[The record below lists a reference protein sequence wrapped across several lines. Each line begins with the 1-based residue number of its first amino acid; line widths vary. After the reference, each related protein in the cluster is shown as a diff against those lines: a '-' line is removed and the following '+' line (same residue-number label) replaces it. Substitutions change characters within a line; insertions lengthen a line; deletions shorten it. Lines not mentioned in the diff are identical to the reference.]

1 MMAESPRRL
10 DLRLTISG
18 AAPFQDIAVELA
30 VKFAEYAGASQAAA
44 QAVSKTVAAALAASN
59 GASAPIDL
67 RLSAVDG
74 EVTVTAATAP
84 D

>member
-1 MMAESPRRL
+1 MAESPRRL

-18 AAPFQDIAVELA
+18 AAPLQAIVVELA
-30 VKFAEYAGASQAAA
+30 AKFAEYAGASTQAT
-44 QAVSKTVAAALAASN
+44 QAVSKTVAAALVSSD
-59 GASAPIDL
+59 GASAPIHV

-74 EVTVTAATAP
+74 NVTVTTASSP

>member
-1 MMAESPRRL
+1 MAESPRRL

-18 AAPFQDIAVELA
+18 AAPYRDIAVELA
-30 VKFAEYAGASQAAA
+30 VKFAEYAGASRAGA
-44 QAVSKTVAAALAASN
+44 QAVSTTVAAAVAATD
-59 GASAPIDL
+59 GASTSLDL

-74 EVTVTAATAP
+74 EVTVTTASSP

>member
-1 MMAESPRRL
+1 MAESPRRL
-10 DLRLTISG
+10 DLRLTVSC
-18 AAPFQDIAVELA
+18 AAPYRDIAVELA

-44 QAVSKTVAAALAASN
+44 QAVSKTVAAAVAANN

-74 EVTVTAATAP
+74 EVTVTAARTP

>member
-1 MMAESPRRL
+1 M

-18 AAPFQDIAVELA
+18 AAPYREIAVELA

-44 QAVSKTVAAALAASN
+44 QAVSKSVAAALASSN
-59 GASAPIDL
+59 GSAPIDL

-74 EVTVTAATAP
+74 EVTVTTAP
-84 D
+84 AD

>member
-1 MMAESPRRL
+1 MAESPRRL

-18 AAPFQDIAVELA
+18 AAPFGEVAVELA
-30 VKFAEYAGASQAAA
+30 VRFAEYAGASKAAA
-44 QAVSKTVAAALAASN
+44 QAVSKTVAAAIATSD

-74 EVTVTAATAP
+74 EVTVTAAHTS

>member
-1 MMAESPRRL
+1 MGESPRRL
-10 DLRLTISG
+10 DVRLTISG
-18 AAPFQDIAVELA
+18 AGPYREIAVELA
-30 VKFAEYAGASQAAA
+30 AKFAEFAGASQAAA
-44 QAVSKTVAAALAASN
+44 QAVSKKVAAAIASSD

-74 EVTVTAATAP
+74 EVTVTATDRP

>member
-1 MMAESPRRL
+1 MAESPRRL

-18 AAPFQDIAVELA
+18 AAAYREIAVELA
-30 VKFAEYAGASQAAA
+30 VKFAEYAGASPATMK
-44 QAVSKTVAAALAASN
+44 AVSKRVAAAIADRDAAAAS
-59 GASAPIDL
+59 IDL

-74 EVTVTAATAP
+74 DVTVSTAASP